1 MKVEFENSTIKTT
14 GFTLRKNDGEEIR
27 GSIIDELT
35 NTGDHN
41 LSIKLNLG
49 TGYLNPRETQEL
61 LTMYRRIMI
70 AGLKPFSDLK
80 DLESFLAEK
89 GYYSAYTA
97 IYDLMT
103 IDLKLRYRDS
113 EVPEKVAERFVKWW
127 NDALVDNEKPD
138 LKKTLA
144 AYVLIQLLIATL
156 ENI

>member
-1 MKVEFENSTIKTT
+1 MKARFEDDIITMTR
-14 GFTLRKNDGEEIR
+14 FTLVENDGGEIK
-27 GSIIDELT
+27 GSVIDEFT
-35 NTGDHN
+35 NKGDHN
-41 LSIKLNLG
+41 LSIKLDSG
-49 TGYLNPRETQEL
+49 SGYLTPKETQEL
-61 LTMYRRIMI
+61 LTGYRRIVK

-80 DLESFLAEK
+80 DLENFLAEK

-127 NDALVDNEKPD
+127 NEALGDDEKPD
-138 LKKTLA
+138 LKKTSA